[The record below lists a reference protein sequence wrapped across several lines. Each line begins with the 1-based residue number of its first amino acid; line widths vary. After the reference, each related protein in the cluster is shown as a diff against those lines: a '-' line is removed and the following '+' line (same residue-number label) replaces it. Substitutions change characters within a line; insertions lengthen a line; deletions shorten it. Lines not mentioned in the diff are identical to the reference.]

1 MRPGRWPVVT
11 PAGLI
16 AASPSMRSLTALPA
30 VPQIMPPAVNAV
42 PPVMSPLAV
51 TWSRPPPAQ
60 LAVPRVYSPLRR
72 TCFGPIHQFFSNA
85 DLHSARDSD
94 TSCCVDAGAD
104 VRSTSAPPAHA
115 NGMSFAIGWLNRSAD
130 RHDGHGQSDEPSSDR
145 STDELHNLVS
155 HRAAERSQ
163 LSTSSPSAAWQ
174 WPRNTR
180 DISPGTLAEL
190 STALSS
196 PIRRSNEAE
205 PIWSSEIPS
214 PLKKF
219 RFASPS
225 QAHSPTSSIDWNHIV
240 LTAAR
245 RSRRHNSRRRNRF
258 LRRGS
263 TSSCSELKGHQADDS
278 MHALRKWHSH
288 TRNRWW
294 STPVLSSWLPTPR
307 PALRPKPTRRGHSAA
322 STSCRIA
329 GSARHSARSAPPNRG
344 CYVAVLE
351 MPCSSRGCPI
361 DRSDSRQLEPFYLD
375 ASAPY
380 EHVVVPPRS
389 PAAHGMAVDAD
400 CIRSGGESPGQEYW
414 DSLRYAAW
422 RDAGL
427 SAESASCLSLTPP
440 SDSGDESA
448 KQQRPACWKDPSLRL
463 RVNGP
468 VSLEMVGTSI
478 WHELAKHQPAVVRVA
493 GRGGS
498 PTPLPHLPEPPPQ
511 VLSVS
516 EMLPAPKED
525 QEPDQM
531 YWDLEVVSNLRAEAP
546 EQEQPPKPFWE

>member
-1 MRPGRWPVVT
+1 MVT
-11 PAGLI
+11 PAGMI
-16 AASPSMRSLTALPA
+16 AANPSMRSLTALPA
-30 VPQIMPPAVNAV
+30 VPQIMPPSVNAV

-72 TCFGPIHQFFSNA
+72 TCFGPIPPFFPNA
-85 DLHSARDSD
+85 DLQSPRDSD
-94 TSCCVDAGAD
+94 TSCCVDGGGD
-104 VRSTSAPPAHA
+104 VRSTSAPPAHV

-130 RHDGHGQSDEPSSDR
+130 RHDGHGQSDAPSSGR
-145 STDELHNLVS
+145 STDEWNKLDS
-155 HRAAERSQ
+155 PRAARSQ

-214 PLKKF
+214 PFKKF
-219 RFASPS
+219 RFSSPS
-225 QAHSPTSSIDWNHIV
+225 QVHSPTSSIDWNHIV

-263 TSSCSELKGHQADDS
+263 TSSCSEIKGHQADDS
-278 MHALRKWHSH
+278 LHALRKWHSH

-294 STPVLSSWLPTPR
+294 STPLLSSWLPTPR
-307 PALRPKPTRRGHSAA
+307 PALRPNPTRRGHSAA
-322 STSCRIA
+322 SASCRIA
-329 GSARHSARSAPPNRG
+329 GSRRHSARSAPPNRG
-344 CYVAVLE
+344 YQNLLRSSQRSAKKS
-351 MPCSSRGCPI
+351 CSQFGVSG
-361 DRSDSRQLEPFYLD
+361 SDSQQLEPFYLD
-375 ASAPY
+375 ASAPFKDM
-380 EHVVVPPRS
+380 VVPPGS
-389 PAAHGMAVDAD
+389 PAAAGMPVDGD
-400 CIRSGGESPGQEYW
+400 CIRSGGESPGQAYW
-414 DSLRYAAW
+414 DSLRCAAW

-448 KQQRPACWKDPSLRL
+448 EQRPACWKDPNLRL

-468 VSLEMVGTSI
+468 VSLEMMGTSM

-516 EMLPAPKED
+516 EMLPAPQED

-531 YWDLEVVSNLRAEAP
+531 YWDSEVVSNLRAEAP
-546 EQEQPPKPFWE
+546 EHEQPPKPFWE